1 MTHITEHK
9 RIHLIGI
16 GGCSM
21 SGLASI
27 LKNRGYYVQGSDRAE
42 SPFTERLKELGVPV
56 FIGHD
61 AKNIG
66 DCDLIIFSAAIKS
79 DNVERAEAKRRG
91 IPELERS
98 EALGQ
103 LTEGYESVVGIAGC
117 HGKTTI
123 TSMLA
128 LICEQGGP
136 DATVHIGGFVDFL
149 NGGVRLGA
157 HDMFIT
163 EACEYVESFLT
174 LRPTIAL
181 INNIDNDHL
190 DYYGDMEH
198 IIAAFKKFAALLPEN
213 GLLIG
218 NADDFRVR
226 ALMAEH
232 TGRKLSYGMKDA
244 DYTPANITYDDNG
257 CPGFDIMF
265 RGEKLMHIQLR
276 IPGEHS
282 VMNAIA
288 AAAVAREIGAD
299 DKCIASALSAFRNT
313 RRRFEYYGERNGV
326 KYYHD
331 YGHHPS
337 EIGAT
342 MKAASNVKHNKLF
355 CVFQCNSY
363 TRAKTLFL
371 NDVTCFNLADE
382 TLVPD
387 IYPGREKD
395 DGSVHARDMV
405 AAINAGG
412 GHATYLGT
420 FENIRDYLDS
430 HANAGDLVVTIGSG
444 DVYIQTK
451 KLL

>member
-1 MTHITEHK
+1 
-9 RIHLIGI
+9 
-16 GGCSM
+16 
-21 SGLASI
+21 
-27 LKNRGYYVQGSDRAE
+27 
-42 SPFTERLKELGVPV
+42 
-56 FIGHD
+56 
-61 AKNIG
+61 
-66 DCDLIIFSAAIKS
+66 
-79 DNVERAEAKRRG
+79 
-91 IPELERS
+91 
-98 EALGQ
+98 
-103 LTEGYESVVGIAGC
+103 
-117 HGKTTI
+117 
-123 TSMLA
+123 
-128 LICEQGGP
+128 
-136 DATVHIGGFVDFL
+136 
-149 NGGVRLGA
+149 
-157 HDMFIT
+157 
-163 EACEYVESFLT
+163 
-174 LRPTIAL
+174 
-181 INNIDNDHL
+181 
-190 DYYGDMEH
+190 
-198 IIAAFKKFAALLPEN
+198 
-213 GLLIG
+213 
-218 NADDFRVR
+218 
-226 ALMAEH
+226 
-232 TGRKLSYGMKDA
+232 
-244 DYTPANITYDDNG
+244 
-257 CPGFDIMF
+257 
-265 RGEKLMHIQLR
+265 
-276 IPGEHS
+276 
-282 VMNAIA
+282 MNAIA

-299 DKCIASALSAFRNT
+299 DKCIVSALHAFRNT

-337 EIGAT
+337 EIAAT

>member
-149 NGGVRLGA
+149 DGGVRLGA

-163 EACEYVESFLT
+163 TLT
-174 LRPTIAL
+174 TITL
-181 INNIDNDHL
+181 ITTAIWST
-190 DYYGDMEH
+190 
-198 IIAAFKKFAALLPEN
+198 LLPRSKN
-213 GLLIG
+213 LP
-218 NADDFRVR
+218 RC
-226 ALMAEH
+226 
-232 TGRKLSYGMKDA
+232 
-244 DYTPANITYDDNG
+244 
-257 CPGFDIMF
+257 CP
-265 RGEKLMHIQLR
+265 KT
-276 IPGEHS
+276 
-282 VMNAIA
+282 
-288 AAAVAREIGAD
+288 
-299 DKCIASALSAFRNT
+299 AF
-313 RRRFEYYGERNGV
+313 
-326 KYYHD
+326 
-331 YGHHPS
+331 
-337 EIGAT
+337 
-342 MKAASNVKHNKLF
+342 
-355 CVFQCNSY
+355 
-363 TRAKTLFL
+363 
-371 NDVTCFNLADE
+371 
-382 TLVPD
+382 
-387 IYPGREKD
+387 
-395 DGSVHARDMV
+395 
-405 AAINAGG
+405 
-412 GHATYLGT
+412 
-420 FENIRDYLDS
+420 
-430 HANAGDLVVTIGSG
+430 
-444 DVYIQTK
+444 
-451 KLL
+451 

>member
-1 MTHITEHK
+1 M
-9 RIHLIGI
+9 
-16 GGCSM
+16 
-21 SGLASI
+21 
-27 LKNRGYYVQGSDRAE
+27 
-42 SPFTERLKELGVPV
+42 
-56 FIGHD
+56 
-61 AKNIG
+61 
-66 DCDLIIFSAAIKS
+66 
-79 DNVERAEAKRRG
+79 
-91 IPELERS
+91 
-98 EALGQ
+98 
-103 LTEGYESVVGIAGC
+103 
-117 HGKTTI
+117 
-123 TSMLA
+123 
-128 LICEQGGP
+128 
-136 DATVHIGGFVDFL
+136 
-149 NGGVRLGA
+149 
-157 HDMFIT
+157 
-163 EACEYVESFLT
+163 
-174 LRPTIAL
+174 
-181 INNIDNDHL
+181 
-190 DYYGDMEH
+190 
-198 IIAAFKKFAALLPEN
+198 
-213 GLLIG
+213 
-218 NADDFRVR
+218 R

-244 DYTPANITYDDNG
+244 DYTPANTTYDDNG

-299 DKCIASALSAFRNT
+299 DNCIASALSAFRNT

-337 EIGAT
+337 EIAAT

>member
-66 DCDLIIFSAAIKS
+66 DCDLIIFSAAIKP
-79 DNVERAEAKRRG
+79 DNIERAEAKRRG

-198 IIAAFKKFAALLPEN
+198 IVAAFKKFAALLPEN

-218 NADDFRVR
+218 NTDDFRVR

-244 DYTPANITYDDNG
+244 DYTTANINYDDNG

-299 DKCIASALSAFRNT
+299 DKCIVSALNAFRNT

-337 EIGAT
+337 EIAAT

-395 DGSVHARDMV
+395 DGSVRSEDL
-405 AAINAGG
+405 AAKIPGSIVVDGLESAAEWVKKNA
-412 GHATYLGT
+412 HK
-420 FENIRDYLDS
+420 
-430 HANAGDLVVTIGSG
+430 GDLVVCMSCG
-444 DVYIQTK
+444 DLYKAADMMVGK
-451 KLL
+451 